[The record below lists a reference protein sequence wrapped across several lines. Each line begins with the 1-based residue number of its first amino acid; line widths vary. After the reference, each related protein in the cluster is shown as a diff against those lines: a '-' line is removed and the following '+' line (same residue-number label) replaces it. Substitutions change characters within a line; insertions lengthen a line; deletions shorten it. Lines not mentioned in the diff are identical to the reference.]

1 MYTIRDVARLANVS
15 VSTASAVING
25 KRTVKEALRLQVTHA
40 MEALDYQPDIVARS
54 LKVRRTKTIGIVVP
68 DVTNPFYPEIM
79 RPMEDVAR
87 LSGYSVILCDSSED
101 CELERSHL
109 STLFSRRVDGVV
121 IAPAD
126 PYAVRDRLIRQRIPF
141 VLCDRVPADFPGTAV
156 ITDNFEA
163 SRNAGRYLI
172 GLGHERIAIVTLVS
186 RLAGMVDRLEGF
198 RHALEEERLPIR
210 EEYLRGVDPG
220 DLTLQ
225 SSYQRGRELMQLPD
239 PPTAIFC
246 GNNRI
251 TLGVM
256 RALGELRVPCPE
268 RVSVLGFDDFEWA
281 ACFNPPITT
290 IAQPTYE
297 MGKQAMQLLIRQ
309 IEGKKDEVGN
319 GESHVTVLQSELR
332 IRDSTVPP
340 CQTPLRKGQP
350 TGDRGSD
357 G

>member
-1 MYTIRDVARLANVS
+1 MA
-15 VSTASAVING
+15 
-25 KRTVKEALRLQVTHA
+25 A
-40 MEALDYQPDIVARS
+40 MEALDYHPDTVARS
-54 LKVRRTKTIGIVVP
+54 LKVRRTHTVGIVVP

-87 LSGYSVILCDSSED
+87 QSGYSVILCDSSED

-109 STLFSRRVDGVV
+109 STLFSRRVDGVL

-126 PYAVRDRLIRQRIPF
+126 PYAVRDRLIRQHIPF
-141 VLCDRVPADFPGTAV
+141 VLCDRVPPDFPGTAV

-163 SRNAGRYLI
+163 TRNAGRYLI
-172 GLGHERIAIVTLVS
+172 GLGHERIAIVTLVA

-198 RHALEEERLPIR
+198 RHALEEEHLPIR
-210 EEYLRGVDPG
+210 EEYIRGVDPG

-225 SSYQRGRELMQLPD
+225 SSYQRCLELMQLPD

-281 ACFNPPITT
+281 ACFNPRITT

-297 MGKQAMQLLIRQ
+297 MGKQAMQLLIR
-309 IEGKKDEVGN
+309 IMEGKKDEVGTE
-319 GESHVTVLQSELR
+319 ESRVIVLKSELR

-340 CQTPLRKGQP
+340 CPTPSGKTSGQGAVASMAEDSKGLAREP
-350 TGDRGSD
+350 VP
-357 G
+357 